1 MSDSDDYVSDML
13 TEEITLERKYKEL
26 MKRYKEDSQAS
37 KETIEQ
43 LRLEIRQ
50 LQAAIR
56 KLNGQF
62 VSASELAGDV
72 VTSEDVLDQLLK

>member
-1 MSDSDDYVSDML
+1 MSESDDYVNDMV
-13 TEEITLERKYKEL
+13 TEEITLERKYKDL
-26 MKRYKEDSQAS
+26 MKRYKDESIAS